1 MKRTR
6 CLHPLVAPALI
17 GVFSFL
23 FAPHCMRAAESTVW
37 QIGKFD
43 QSSFEFKGH
52 FKYRDR
58 QFQAL
63 YTVGQSDPAKD
74 WPAQQAGSGN
84 QGAGGRPHPYTV
96 VFNLPSKP
104 RGAFH
109 LVISTITSH
118 SRTPNLK
125 VEINGKV
132 GLFYLDRKVST
143 YAGDGGF
150 DSPTYS
156 TARLRIILPTS
167 ALRVGKNRLVLT
179 AMDDPADGSGD
190 SWIAYD
196 ALSLTNDAAAR
207 PAHLTKVEVQP
218 TIFYV
223 SDGSLDEV
231 VNLTV
236 ILPEKASKSRVEL
249 DIGQQRFAQSLSS
262 LPDFGAQR
270 FSLHVPKFQ
279 SGTAAQVKLRVN
291 GKSQTLPITLTPARQ
306 WTIFVVPHAHLDIG
320 FTDYPAK
327 VAEVHDRNVD
337 KLLDEI
343 QQYPEMRFSL
353 DGSWIVRNY
362 LATRNAAAKQRF
374 LDLARK
380 GTMGVPAQFANL
392 MTGYPTLEEL
402 IRSTSYSL
410 RLHRK
415 YGIPFDYANITDV
428 PSYTWSYPSVLHAL
442 GIKYLAAASNND
454 RAPILLY
461 GRWNEKSP
469 FWWQGPDGSKVLMSY
484 SRQYFQLSF
493 VCGVPAQEAACRQ
506 SLPVFLQQYEAPTY
520 KPDTVLMFGSQIEN
534 TDLIPGEP
542 QFVKKW
548 NSKYAYPHL
557 ALATFPDYFHA
568 IDQRYGKDLQTVSGD
583 FGPYWEDGFGTDA
596 KAGIIARSNQQR
608 AMSAEKLST
617 IAALVQPYVS
627 GPRSDIR
634 QMWQDIVLYSEH
646 TFTSWGGYFRPHS
659 DETLRQFSIKDQH
672 ALDGRKRVNNILD
685 MSFSQ
690 LADQIHLPAPALV
703 VFNPLS
709 WRRSGLVETDL
720 DNGEELKEYPGMG
733 VVPYEVLRRGSGYHH
748 IRFLAED
755 VPSMGYKC
763 YAIVETG
770 NPTSQPAPHQLPIS
784 NAIENQYYRVEF
796 DPAAGALKSVYDK
809 QLGREL
815 VDARSPY
822 RFDQYLYVSGGDE
835 TQTQIVYFRKALP
848 FAKLAISASQGGSV
862 VSVRRTPYG
871 RVLTYQTSGLHAPSI
886 RTDVM
891 LFDREKKIEFVNHLR
906 KDPVNH
912 KEAIYFAFP
921 FAVQTPAFS
930 YEIQNGWVNPAT
942 EILLGG
948 NLEWFTVQHW
958 VRVAGDGLEAGLVP
972 EDAPLVTFGDI
983 NRGRWPVKFQ
993 PKSGTVFSYALNNY
1007 WHTNFR
1013 RVQSGDFTFRYVVTS
1028 GAKLSGGE
1036 LGRLGRSAM
1045 TPIEIRHL
1053 IGNDKYDNPARPLS
1067 PAPASFLRVS
1077 DPDAVVVDWKEAENS
1092 QGTILRLLEVGG
1104 RSAHA
1109 VISLPVFVLQKVM
1122 LDNAA
1127 EQDQSSL
1134 PASGHS
1140 FTVDLKPH
1148 QIMTL
1153 RLILAKSLSRE

>member
-1 MKRTR
+1 MKKHH
-6 CLHPLVAPALI
+6 CSLSLLAAVLL
-17 GVFSFL
+17 GLF
-23 FAPHCMRAAESTVW
+23 FAPQGTRAAENTVW

-43 QSSFEFKGH
+43 QSSYEFKGR
-52 FKYRDR
+52 FKYWDP
-58 QFQAL
+58 QFQAI

-74 WPAQQAGSGN
+74 WPAQQAGSEN
-84 QGAGGRPHPYTV
+84 KGAGQRPHPYTI

-104 RGAFH
+104 RGTYR
-109 LVISTITSH
+109 LLISTITLH

-125 VEINGKV
+125 VEVNGKS

-143 YAGDGGF
+143 YAGDSGF
-150 DSPTYS
+150 DSPIYS
-156 TARLRIILPTS
+156 TARLQITLPTS
-167 ALRVGKNRLVLT
+167 ALRSGENRLALT

-207 PAHLTKVEVQP
+207 PSRVASAQVTP
-218 TIFYV
+218 TVFYV
-223 SDGSLDEV
+223 SKGNRLAELVRVTVTLPDK
-231 VNLTV
+231 VN
-236 ILPEKASKSRVEL
+236 KGRVEL
-249 DIGQQRFAQSLSS
+249 AVGATRLQDALSPQ
-262 LPDFGAQR
+262 PDFGEQR
-270 FSLHVPKFQ
+270 FTFDVPQFP
-279 SGTAAQVKLRVN
+279 SGASAQVKLRVN
-291 GKSQTLPITLTPARQ
+291 GKSQTVAATLTPARQ
-306 WTIFVVPHAHLDIG
+306 WTLYVVPHAHLDVG
-320 FTDYPAK
+320 FTDYQSK
-327 VAEVHDRNVD
+327 VAEVQDRNID

-343 QQYPEMRFSL
+343 QEYPEMRFCL

-362 LATRNAAAKQRF
+362 LATRDTAAKQRF

-410 RLHRK
+410 RLHHQ

-428 PSYTWSYPSVLHAL
+428 PSYTWSYPSVLRAL

-454 RAPILLY
+454 RAPILLD

-484 SRQYFQLSF
+484 SRQYFQFSF

-520 KPDTVLMFGSQIEN
+520 KPDAVLMFGSQVEN

-542 QFVKKW
+542 QFVKAW
-548 NSKYAYPHL
+548 DQKYAYPKMQ
-557 ALATFPDYFHA
+557 LATFPDYFHT
-568 IDQRYGKDLQTVSGD
+568 IDQRYGKDLQTVTGD

-596 KAGIIARSNQQR
+596 KVGIIARSNQQR
-608 AMSAEKLST
+608 AVSAEELATIGST
-617 IAALVQPYVS
+617 VQKYVS
-627 GPRSDIR
+627 GPQSDLR

-646 TFTSWGGYFRPHS
+646 TFTSWGGYSRPQS
-659 DETLRQFSIKDQH
+659 DETQRQFAYKDHH
-672 ALDGRKRVNNILD
+672 AIDARLRVNNILD
-685 MSFSQ
+685 TSFSQ
-690 LADQIHLPAPALV
+690 LADQIHMPAPALL
-703 VFNPLS
+703 VFNSLS
-709 WRRSGLVETDL
+709 WQRSGLVETDL
-720 DNGEELKEYPGMG
+720 DDGEELKEYPSMR
-733 VVPYEVLRRGSGYHH
+733 VVPYEVLRRGSGYNH

-763 YAIVETG
+763 YAIVEAS
-770 NPTSQPAPHQLPIS
+770 NPTSQAVPNQLPAS
-784 NAIENQYYRVEF
+784 NVIENQYYRVEF
-796 DPAAGALKSVYDK
+796 DPQAGAIKSVYDK
-809 QLGREL
+809 QLGRKL
-815 VDARSPY
+815 VDSHSPY

-848 FAKLAISASQGGSV
+848 FAKLAISASHGGSV

-871 RVLTYQTSGLHAPSI
+871 SIMTYQTSGLHAPSI
-886 RTDVM
+886 RTDVV
-891 LFDREKKIEFVNHLR
+891 LFDNEKKIEFVNRLH
-906 KDPVNH
+906 KDPVSH
-912 KEAIYFAFP
+912 KEAVYFAFP
-921 FAVQTPAFS
+921 FAIQAPAFS
-930 YEIQNGWVNPAT
+930 YEIQNGWVNPAKDM
-942 EILLGG
+942 LLGG

-958 VRVAGDGLEAGLVP
+958 VRVAGDGVAAAVVP
-972 EDAPLVTFGDI
+972 VDAPLVTLGDI

-993 PKSGTVFSYALNNY
+993 PESSTVFSYALNNY

-1013 RVQSGDFTFRYVVTS
+1013 RIQSGDFTFRYVITS
-1028 GAKLSGGE
+1028 GGKLSGEE

-1045 TPIEIRHL
+1045 TPIELRHL

-1067 PAPASFLRVS
+1067 PAPASFLTVS
-1077 DPDAVVVDWKEAENS
+1077 DPDAVVVNWKEAENS
-1092 QGTILRLLEVGG
+1092 QGTILRLLEAGG
-1104 RSAHA
+1104 RSTHA
-1109 VISLPVFVLQKVM
+1109 VISLPVFALQKVM

-1140 FTVDLKPH
+1140 FAIDLKPH

>member
-1 MKRTR
+1 
-6 CLHPLVAPALI
+6 LFQLLAIALI
-17 GVFSFL
+17 GVFSFF
-23 FAPHCMRAAESTVW
+23 FAPHCTRAAENTVW

-43 QSSFEFKGH
+43 HSSYEFKGR
-52 FKYRDR
+52 FKYWDP
-58 QFQAL
+58 QLQAL

-84 QGAGGRPHPYTV
+84 QGAGGRPHPYTI
-96 VFNLPSKP
+96 VFNLTSKP
-104 RGAFH
+104 HGTYH
-109 LVISTITSH
+109 LMISTITSH
-118 SRTPNLK
+118 SRTPNLE
-125 VEINGKV
+125 VEINGKS
-132 GLFYLDRKVST
+132 GLFYLDRKVSY
-143 YAGDGGF
+143 YAGDNGF
-150 DSPTYS
+150 DSPIYS
-156 TARLRIILPTS
+156 TARLRIALPTS
-167 ALRVGKNRLVLT
+167 ALRAGENRLVLT
-179 AMDDPADGSGD
+179 AMDGPADGSGD

-207 PAHLTKVEVQP
+207 PTHSAKVEVQP

-223 SDGSLDEV
+223 SDDSLAEV

-236 ILPEKASKSRVEL
+236 MLPEKASTGRVEL
-249 DIGQQRFAQSLSS
+249 DIGQERFPQSLSS
-262 LPDFGAQR
+262 LPDFGEQR
-270 FSLHVPKFQ
+270 FALQVPEFR
-279 SGTAAQVKLRVN
+279 SGTAARVRVLLN
-291 GKSQTLPITLTPARQ
+291 GKSQVKAVTLVPARQ
-306 WTIFVVPHAHLDIG
+306 WTIFVVPHAHLDVG

-337 KLLDEI
+337 KLLGEI

-353 DGSWIVRNY
+353 DGSWIARNY
-362 LATRNAAAKQRF
+362 LATRDAAAKKRF

-380 GTMGVPAQFANL
+380 GAMGVPAQFANL

-410 RLHRK
+410 RLHHQ
-415 YGIPFDYANITDV
+415 YGILFDYANITDV
-428 PSYTWSYPSVLHAL
+428 PSYTWSYPSVLRAL

-506 SLPVFLQQYEAPTY
+506 SLPVFLQQYEAPLY
-520 KPDTVLMFGSQIEN
+520 KPDAVLMYGSQIEN

-548 NSKYAYPHL
+548 NSMYAYPHL
-557 ALATFPDYFHA
+557 ALATFPDYFRY
-568 IDQRYGKDLQTVSGD
+568 IDQRYGKDLQTVTGD

-596 KAGIIARSNQQR
+596 QTGIIARSNQQR

-617 IAALVQPYVS
+617 IAASVQPTVS
-627 GPRSDIR
+627 GPRQEIR
-634 QMWQDIVLYSEH
+634 RMWRDVVLYSEH
-646 TFTSWGGYFRPHS
+646 TFTYWGGYSRPRS

-672 ALDGRKRVNNILD
+672 AIDGRERVNNILD

-690 LADQIHLPAPALV
+690 LAAQIHLPAPALV
-703 VFNPLS
+703 VFNSLS
-709 WRRSGLVETDL
+709 WQRSGLVETDL
-720 DNGEELKEYPGMG
+720 DNGEELKEYPSMR
-733 VVPYEVLRRGSGYHH
+733 VVPYEIRRRGSGYNH

-763 YAIVETG
+763 YAIVEAG
-770 NPTSQPAPHQLPIS
+770 NPTSQAAPGQLPAS
-784 NAIENQYYRVEF
+784 NVIENQYYRVEF

-815 VDARSPY
+815 VNSRSPY
-822 RFDQYLYVSGGDE
+822 RLDQYLYVSGGDE
-835 TQTQIVYFRKALP
+835 TQTQIVFFRKALP
-848 FAKLAISASQGGSV
+848 FAKLAISASHGGSV
-862 VSVRRTPYG
+862 VSIRRTPYG
-871 RVLTYQTSGLHAPSI
+871 RVMTYQTSGLHAPSI
-886 RTDVM
+886 RTGVT
-891 LFDREKKIEFVNHLR
+891 LFDHEKKIEFVNRLH

-912 KEAIYFAFP
+912 KEAVYFAFP
-921 FAVQTPAFS
+921 FAIQTPAFS
-930 YEIQNGWVNPAT
+930 YEIQNGWVNPAKDT
-942 EILLGG
+942 LLGG

-958 VRVAGDGLEAGLVP
+958 VRVASNGLAAGVVP
-972 EDAPLVTFGDI
+972 VDAPLVTLGDI

-993 PKSGTVFSYALNNY
+993 PNSSTVFSYALNNY

-1028 GAKLSGGE
+1028 GAKLPGEE

-1045 TPIEIRHL
+1045 TPIELRHL
-1053 IGNDKYDNPARPLS
+1053 IGNDKYDDPARPLS
-1067 PAPASFLRVS
+1067 PAPASFLTVS
-1077 DPDAVVVDWKEAENS
+1077 DPDAVVVNWKEAENG
-1092 QGTILRLLEVGG
+1092 QGTILRLLEAGG

-1109 VISLPVFVLQKVM
+1109 EISLPVFALQKVM

-1127 EQDQSSL
+1127 EQDQTVI
-1134 PASGHS
+1134 PASAHS
-1140 FTVDLKPH
+1140 FAIDLKPH

-1153 RLILAKSLSRE
+1153 RLILAKPLSRK